1 MIISGALLKN
11 ATNIVPKAED
21 KTVAIISG
29 WTSTFESLNILALTI
44 SMYTEA
50 KYDVKAA
57 KVSLLKL
64 TLCSFNLK
72 NFSILST

>member
-29 WTSTFESLNILALTI
+29 
-44 SMYTEA
+44 
-50 KYDVKAA
+50 
-57 KVSLLKL
+57 
-64 TLCSFNLK
+64 
-72 NFSILST
+72 